1 MPKISSLP
9 AATTPAGDELLPIVQ
24 GGQTRR
30 ITVDQLADFSGAV
43 IFTALV
49 PVERYRAPGYTDAQ
63 TIQAAVNSGNPLVFG
78 AREYVV
84 NQGET
89 IYNDACHYMRFEG
102 TTLKIGDGAIVNTD
116 ANKTNHTAFMQV
128 RGVQGFVM
136 AGHFTLEGNRDNQT
150 YPASTSDFGRGTAT
164 LGSAGRRTNGILEFV
179 PATNNATPARAIY
192 IENVIVRN
200 AYLNG
205 LVFWQTEGVRIDGL
219 RSSNNTM
226 NAITAGGVTDFFVN
240 NPRHYRDGWSDAVPT
255 TALPTGYGDR
265 AGIQVREILTSF
277 NAAALGMPMIPVTTY
292 AQINRNVI
300 IRGGTALECGVES
313 WFMRACFPGKLL
325 ACHSRNVGYKRLTGN
340 EPGGTPF
347 FAPAHF
353 WCEFGQY
360 EVDVTA
366 YQDVATTAGWLS
378 PVLGVC
384 YSFVGNGYTSTAN
397 PMAIAGDFVSSVR
410 AKGFC
415 GLTSGGAK
423 QNNFAKGVLL
433 SSKVRA
439 EVEIEGCTDDP
450 ITITNDT
457 NFNLL
462 PPHDVELTA
471 TVVNA
476 AANRAVKIQRF
487 QPEGVTVAGVAGDIR
502 IRLKAS
508 DIRSD
513 LTGTDDHAI
522 LDVDTT
528 MSSYLLDNFEAR
540 DLVMDGDNAAGDFNG
555 VRLRCNGASKNI
567 RIEFKRCVNMIS
579 AVRTQ
584 GFRNLKLA
592 GHVETCFRVLL
603 VDLGTTSV
611 DPDEMDITGINTY
624 DITTE
629 MFLLQNTATRK
640 LKVTRASGAV
650 LRGRVNCKTWGTG
663 SLTTTPDS
671 YAVEL
676 GKYYWDRVLND
687 HGSAAPATN
696 VLDMRR
702 RFSTAAARAAAVPV
716 YAGEIVVQHDTSGV
730 YVARSTAA
738 GDFSLMA

>member
-1 MPKISSLP
+1 MSVST
-9 AATTPAGDELLPIVQ
+9 ANGVVATDPSPFL
-24 GGQTRR
+24 
-30 ITVDQLADFSGAV
+30 DF
-43 IFTALV
+43 IFTALT
-49 PVERYRAPGYTDAQ
+49 PVERYRVPGYTDAQ
-63 TIQAAVNSGNPLVFG
+63 TIQAAVNSGKPLSFG
-78 AREYVV
+78 AREYVI

-89 IYNDACHYMRFEG
+89 IFNDACHYMRFEG
-102 TTLKIGDGAIVNTD
+102 TTLKIGNGAIVNID
-116 ANKTNHTAFMQV
+116 GNKANHTAFMRV

-136 AGHFTLEGNRDNQT
+136 AGHFTLDGNRDNQT
-150 YPASTSDFGRGTAT
+150 YPTSSDFGRGTAT
-164 LGSAGRRTNGILEFV
+164 LGSAGRRTNGIIEFT
-179 PATNNATPARAIY
+179 PATDNLTPTRGVF
-192 IENVIVRN
+192 IENVTVKD

-205 LVFWQTEGVRIDGL
+205 IVLWQVEGVTINSL
-219 RSSNNTM
+219 RSSNSTM
-226 NAITAGGVTDFFVN
+226 NAITGGGCTDVFIN

-265 AGIQVREILTSF
+265 AGVQFREILTSF
-277 NAAALGMPMIPVTTY
+277 NAAALNMPMIPVTTH
-292 AQINRNVI
+292 AQINRNII

-313 WFMRACFPGKLL
+313 WFLRACFPGKLVD
-325 ACHSRNVGYKRLTGN
+325 CHSRNVGYKRLTGN

-347 FAPAHF
+347 FSPAHF

-366 YQDVATTAGWLS
+366 YQDVATQVGWLS

-384 YSFVGNGYTSTAN
+384 YSFVGNGYTSVAN
-397 PMAIAGDFVSSVR
+397 PMAIAGDFVSNVK

-423 QNNFAKGVLL
+423 QNNFAKGMLI

-439 EVEIEGCTDDP
+439 DIELEGCSDDP

-462 PPHDVELTA
+462 PPHDVVLTA
-471 TVVNA
+471 SVTNA
-476 AANRAVKIQRF
+476 AADRVVKIQRF
-487 QPEGVTVAGVAGDIR
+487 QPEGTTVAGSANDLKILG
-502 IRLKAS
+502 LKAS
-508 DIRSD
+508 DIRSA

-522 LDVDTT
+522 IDMDTT
-528 MSSYLLDNFEAR
+528 MSSYLIDNFEAR
-540 DLVMDGDNAAGDFNG
+540 DLVVDGDNTSGDFNG

-567 RIEFKRCVNMIS
+567 RVEFTRCVNMIT

-584 GFRNLKLA
+584 GFRNLKVA

-603 VDLGTTSV
+603 IDLGTTSV
-611 DPDEMDITGINTY
+611 DPDELDISGLDTY

-629 MFLLQNTATRK
+629 MFLLQNTTTRK
-640 LKVTRASGAV
+640 LKMTRASGMN

-663 SLTTTPDS
+663 SITTTPDS
-671 YAVEL
+671 YAIEL
-676 GKYYWDRVLND
+676 GKYYWERVLND
-687 HGSAAPATN
+687 HGSANPSVN
-696 VLDMRR
+696 VTDMRR
-702 RFSTAAARAAAVPV
+702 RFSGSAALTAAVPTYV
-716 YAGEIVVQHDTSGV
+716 GEITVRNDTSGV